1 MWLYGCRVVD
11 TNFTHHESFVFINVT
26 HMRKC
31 FNTNLVGPSKHVFVS
46 MCEDVGVSVER
57 ASSVR
62 MVERVV
68 LNAVKF
74 FYSSTVLR

>member
-46 MCEDVGVSVER
+46 MCGDVGVS
-57 ASSVR
+57 
-62 MVERVV
+62 VERVV
-68 LNAVKF
+68 LNAVKI
-74 FYSSTVLR
+74 FYSSSVLR